1 VLETAAQFPETA
13 DVVALCA
20 ALEQAI
26 ANQPLSEQLLVGGEA
41 ILQLA
46 DVFAARAE
54 LMIAGWEYRHN
65 PGEPEINLEDC
76 SELFV
81 QSLHLDV
88 ADLFEEPEPVWYP
101 EGRRSPSRDDDSVVG
116 NVDKDTLLGV
126 VEEWEAEPELTEA
139 DLVQRVRELAHGE
152 EVSAWVTMIRDFF
165 SRRLLQV
172 GDRGNDRRLISLP
185 ELGRAVRLEVVPLWI
200 GLLHGSEEWQL
211 QQTGEFYDQT
221 RILVTVRGKK
231 GIASDIQRTLT
242 I

>member
-172 GDRGNDRRLISLP
+172 GDRSDSRVISFP
-185 ELGRAVRLEVVPLWI
+185 ELGRALGMEQVPLWI
-200 GLLHGSEEWQL
+200 GLLHCQEYCQL
-211 QQTGEFYDQT
+211 RQVGEFYDGSG
-221 RILVTVRGKK
+221 ILMTMPV
-231 GIASDIQRTLT
+231 A
-242 I
+242 